1 MLGAIQIKRTKY
13 TNWVYEA
20 SRKTDWKTGSFFC
33 LSIGLIGIG
42 ENEMKKN
49 LLVPLNLQFFAEE
62 DSKEK
67 EPEKS
72 IEPTPGNP
80 EFDAAVSK
88 AVEKALENND
98 KKWASK
104 IEQATADAKSEAEK
118 MAKMNEEQKA
128 EYERKQ
134 LEEGFAK
141 REAELTRR
149 ELRAQSATQ
158 LAQDGLPTELVE
170 VLDYSN
176 ADNCQA
182 SYLKIKDVFQ
192 KSVEKAVNKKLVQ
205 SVDNPLGNSA
215 KPSDANPWAKD
226 TYNLTEQGRIMME
239 DPDKAKILMEQAKN
253 K

>member
-1 MLGAIQIKRTKY
+1 M
-13 TNWVYEA
+13 NWE
-20 SRKTDWKTGSFFC
+20 TGLFFC
-33 LSIGLIGIG
+33 LSLGLIGIG
-42 ENEMKKN
+42 ENRMKRN
-49 LLVPLNLQFFAEE
+49 LLVPLNLQFFAEDE
-62 DSKEK
+62 PEGK
-67 EPEKS
+67 EPDKS
-72 IEPTPGNP
+72 VEPTPGNP

-98 KKWASK
+98 KKWASR
-104 IEQATADAKSEAEK
+104 IEQATAEAKSEAEK

-134 LEEGFAK
+134 LEENFAK

-158 LAQDGLPTELVE
+158 LAQDGLPTDLVD

-192 KSVEKAVNKKLVQ
+192 KSVEKAVNQKLVQ
-205 SVDNPLGNSA
+205 SVDNPLGSSD
-215 KPSDANPWAKD
+215 KPTVTNPWAKD
-226 TYNLTEQGRIMME
+226 TYNLTEQGKIMME
-239 DPDKAKILMEQAKN
+239 DPEKAKILMEQAKN